1 MDSVS
6 SETLIFVGMVFAAVV
21 LLTISFIVPVFG
33 ENRAARKRLQRR
45 MQELAANDPGPARGA
60 RRREKPKGALE
71 KAMDDLPG
79 MPTLAAMAEQAG
91 YTTSAH
97 QLVIRT
103 VGAMVGAAFMVGL
116 LSGSPAWG
124 LLTGVGVAFFAYV
137 KLHADRARRIAKFE
151 EQLQDA
157 VGVMVRA
164 LRAGH
169 PFTESLRLVADDLE
183 APIGREFAIVFAD
196 INYGGDV
203 RRALL
208 GLLSRV
214 PSVTVMA
221 LVTAVL
227 VQRETG
233 GNLAEILEKIGEVTR
248 ARFRFHRKVKTLSAE
263 ARLSAWVLALVP
275 LGLFGAISVTTP
287 GYLPRLTDDP
297 LGQKLVMGAFIMGTI
312 GIFWIRKLLRI
323 QV

>member
-1 MDSVS
+1 MEWGST
-6 SETLIFVGMVFAAVV
+6 ETLIFIGLVFAAVA
-21 LLTISFIVPVFG
+21 LLTFSFVVPVFG
-33 ENRAARKRLQRR
+33 ESRAVRKRLQRR
-45 MQELAANDPGPARGA
+45 LKEMAAEDPGPARGV
-60 RRREKPKGALE
+60 RRRQKPKSALE
-71 KAMDDLPG
+71 QAMEKLPG
-79 MPTLAAMAEQAG
+79 MAALAVTMEQAG
-91 YTTSAH
+91 YTKSVH
-97 QLVIRT
+97 QLVLQ
-103 VGAMVGAAFMVGL
+103 ALGAATGIVLVVGL
-116 LSGSPAWG
+116 FIGHPGWAALA
-124 LLTGVGVAFFAYV
+124 GVGVVMAAYA
-137 KLHADRARRIAKFE
+137 KLHVDRARRIAKFE
-151 EQLQDA
+151 EQLQDG

-169 PFTESLRLVADDLE
+169 PFTQALRLVADDLE
-183 APIGREFAIVFAD
+183 PPIGREFAIVFAD

-233 GNLAEILEKIGEVTR
+233 GNLAEILEKISEVTR
-248 ARFRFHRKVKTLSAE
+248 ARFRFQRRVKTLSAE

-275 LGLFGAISVTTP
+275 LGLFAAISVTTP
-287 GYLPRLTDDP
+287 DYLPRLINDP
-297 LGQKLVMGAFIMGTI
+297 LGQKLVVGAVVMGTI

>member
-1 MDSVS
+1 MEWGST
-6 SETLIFVGMVFAAVV
+6 ETLIFIGLVFAAVV
-21 LLTISFIVPVFG
+21 LLTFSFVVPVFG
-33 ENRAARKRLQRR
+33 ESRAVRKRLQRR
-45 MQELAANDPGPARGA
+45 LGELAASDPGPARGA
-60 RRREKPKGALE
+60 RRREKPKGAVE
-71 KAMDDLPG
+71 QAMEGLPG
-79 MPTLAAMAEQAG
+79 MPALAATAEQAG
-91 YTTSAH
+91 YTKSAH
-97 QLVIRT
+97 QLVLRT
-103 VGAMVGAAFMVGL
+103 LGVAVGAALVVGL
-116 LSGSPAWG
+116 FTHQPGWAALAGI
-124 LLTGVGVAFFAYV
+124 GVALLAYA

-151 EQLQDA
+151 EQLQDG

-169 PFTESLRLVADDLE
+169 PFTEALRLVADDLE
-183 APIGREFAIVFAD
+183 PPIGREFAIVFAD

-248 ARFRFHRKVKTLSAE
+248 ARFRFQRRVKTLSAE

-275 LGLFGAISVTTP
+275 LGLFAAISVTTP
-287 GYLPRLTDDP
+287 DYLPRLINDP
-297 LGQKLVMGAFIMGTI
+297 LGQKLVMGAVVLGTI